1 MANGRMSGK
10 SIRIPLIVATEP
22 MTIVKTRVIQLQRT
36 MNISTAKK
44 NRKHL
49 LDISFWKYRSEYFK
63 RSPIT
68 MEKVSKG
75 E

>member
-22 MTIVKTRVIQLQRT
+22 MTIVTTRVTQLQRT
-36 MNISTAKK
+36 INISTAKK
-44 NRKHL
+44 NKKHPR
-49 LDISFWKYRSEYFK
+49 DIPFWKYRWKYFK

-68 MEKVSKG
+68 METVSKG